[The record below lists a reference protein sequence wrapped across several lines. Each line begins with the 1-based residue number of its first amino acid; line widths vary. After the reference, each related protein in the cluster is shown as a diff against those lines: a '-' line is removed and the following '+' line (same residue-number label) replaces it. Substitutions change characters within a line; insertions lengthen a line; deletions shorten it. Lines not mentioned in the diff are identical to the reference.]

1 MLVCGA
7 LLVPTADSAHAQS
20 IEPDDAPSDAA
31 ATAAGALRPR
41 TITVLPFRNISG
53 AADDEWI
60 GTGIADT
67 VTVAL
72 DLFDD
77 LSIVDREA
85 FPDVVNPS
93 EVTLTSTHDG
103 RAQGVALGL
112 GVDWLV
118 TGGFQRLGDQMR
130 VTAQIVNAESGTY
143 SEAVKIDGQ
152 LDQLFDLQ
160 DRLVDELRRGFAAIA
175 GTTASAPA
183 PVAHET
189 PPAESGEFREGGG
202 VRSFTQP
209 TTPRGRA
216 PGPQ

>member
-1 MLVCGA
+1 M
-7 LLVPTADSAHAQS
+7 
-20 IEPDDAPSDAA
+20 
-31 ATAAGALRPR
+31 
-41 TITVLPFRNISG
+41 
-53 AADDEWI
+53 
-60 GTGIADT
+60 
-67 VTVAL
+67 
-72 DLFDD
+72 
-77 LSIVDREA
+77 
-85 FPDVVNPS
+85 
-93 EVTLTSTHDG
+93 
-103 RAQGVALGL
+103 
-112 GVDWLV
+112 

-143 SEAVKIDGQ
+143 SEAVKVDGQ